1 MIQAVI
7 FDWAGTTVDY
17 GCFAPVQAFQE
28 AFAHHGVPVTL
39 EETRKPMGMLKRD
52 HIRTMLRMER
62 IARAWEETHGR
73 PAGEEDVEAV
83 YALFEP
89 KLFSI
94 LDRFSTPKPFA
105 VETAAALREM
115 GLKIGSTTG
124 YTDSMMHIVAP
135 KAARLGYAPDFW
147 ISPDGVGGRGRPD
160 PYMIFENLKALEVS
174 SVKNAVKVG
183 DTVSDIQ
190 EGVSA
195 GVWSVGVIEGSSVL
209 GLSQG
214 EYEPLAPEERTEL
227 YKNAI
232 ESARDQEM
240 NEAVPVITSAEDD
253 MADFILPMLGITAEN
268 TSSFAVAVSAMNVRA
283 YGIAAVM
290 PAAGEDEAVLEGL
303 NSFIENQR
311 QSFEQYLADQYEVA
325 SAARLETLDGI
336 GPTLAERIVAYRE
349 EHGPFADW
357 EEFCKIQGIG
367 ESLVETLRPVAYLGN

>member
-83 YALFEP
+83 YAQFEP

-124 YTDSMMHIVAP
+124 YTDQMMAVVTQG
-135 KAARLGYAPDFW
+135 AARQGYAPDAWF
-147 ISPDGVGGRGRPD
+147 SPDSVQGLGRPY
-160 PYMIFENLKALEVS
+160 PYMIYANMAQFQIP
-174 SVKNAVKVG
+174 SVADVVKVG
-183 DTVSDIQ
+183 DTVADIQ
-190 EGVSA
+190 EGKNA
-195 GVWSVGVIEGSSVL
+195 GILSLGVLEGSSVL
-209 GLSQG
+209 GLTQE
-214 EYEPLAPEERTEL
+214 EYEALPPQDRERVLA
-227 YKNAI
+227 
-232 ESARDQEM
+232 
-240 NEAVPVITSAEDD
+240 
-253 MADFILPMLGITAEN
+253 
-268 TSSFAVAVSAMNVRA
+268 RA
-283 YGIAAVM
+283 KETFL
-290 PAAGEDEAVLEGL
+290 AAGADGVLLNLSQLPQWLEEQEKED
-303 NSFIENQR
+303 
-311 QSFEQYLADQYEVA
+311 
-325 SAARLETLDGI
+325 
-336 GPTLAERIVAYRE
+336 
-349 EHGPFADW
+349 
-357 EEFCKIQGIG
+357 
-367 ESLVETLRPVAYLGN
+367 

>member
-160 PYMIFENLKALEVS
+160 PYDL
-174 SVKNAVKVG
+174 
-183 DTVSDIQ
+183 
-190 EGVSA
+190 
-195 GVWSVGVIEGSSVL
+195 
-209 GLSQG
+209 
-214 EYEPLAPEERTEL
+214 
-227 YKNAI
+227 
-232 ESARDQEM
+232 
-240 NEAVPVITSAEDD
+240 
-253 MADFILPMLGITAEN
+253 
-268 TSSFAVAVSAMNVRA
+268 
-283 YGIAAVM
+283 
-290 PAAGEDEAVLEGL
+290 
-303 NSFIENQR
+303 
-311 QSFEQYLADQYEVA
+311 
-325 SAARLETLDGI
+325 
-336 GPTLAERIVAYRE
+336 
-349 EHGPFADW
+349 
-357 EEFCKIQGIG
+357 
-367 ESLVETLRPVAYLGN
+367 

>member
-28 AFAHHGVPVTL
+28 AFAHHGVPATL

-83 YALFEP
+83 YAQFEP

-147 ISPDGVGGRGRPD
+147 ISPDGVGILVLLATTKPLVGHGYLYPLI
-160 PYMIFENLKALEVS
+160 PFNGKALRRLLVR
-174 SVKNAVKVG
+174 
-183 DTVSDIQ
+183 
-190 EGVSA
+190 
-195 GVWSVGVIEGSSVL
+195 
-209 GLSQG
+209 
-214 EYEPLAPEERTEL
+214 EPI
-227 YKNAI
+227 N
-232 ESARDQEM
+232 RD
-240 NEAVPVITSAEDD
+240 
-253 MADFILPMLGITAEN
+253 N
-268 TSSFAVAVSAMNVRA
+268 T
-283 YGIAAVM
+283 
-290 PAAGEDEAVLEGL
+290 
-303 NSFIENQR
+303 
-311 QSFEQYLADQYEVA
+311 
-325 SAARLETLDGI
+325 
-336 GPTLAERIVAYRE
+336 
-349 EHGPFADW
+349 
-357 EEFCKIQGIG
+357 
-367 ESLVETLRPVAYLGN
+367 